1 MQLLDGKACAQ
12 AYKSK
17 IAQQVLAEMSKGVRK
32 PHLVAILVGNDGA
45 SETYIASKVKTC
57 AELGFESTLLRF
69 ESHVTEAELLD
80 AVNAFNSNAAIDGIL
95 VQLPLPAHI
104 NSDKITLAINPAKD
118 VDGFHPE
125 NLGRMMLGL
134 PSFIPATPKGIMM
147 LLEHNEIRTSGM
159 HAVVLGRSHIVGS
172 PMSVLLAQNAE
183 PGNCTVTLCHS
194 KTRNLEEVLLQADLL
209 VAALGKPEFVK
220 AHMVKEGAVV
230 IDVGITRVSDAS
242 NPKGYTL
249 KGDVAFDEVSPK
261 TSWITPVP
269 GGVGAMT
276 IAALMQNTF
285 EAWSRNTQ
293 I

>member
-1 MQLLDGKACAQ
+1 LDGKACAQ

-17 IAQQVLAEMSKGVRK
+17 IAQQVLVETSKGIRK
-32 PHLVAILVGNDGA
+32 PHLAAILVGNDGA

-57 AELGFESTLLRF
+57 AELGFDSTLLRL
-69 ESHVTEAELLD
+69 ESDVSEAELLD
-80 AVNAFNSNAAIDGIL
+80 AVNKFNINASVDGIL

-104 NSDKITLAINPAKD
+104 NSDNITLAIDPAKD

-147 LLEHNEIRTSGM
+147 LLEHNGIRTSGM

-172 PMSVLLAQNAE
+172 PMSVLLARNAE

-194 KTRNLEEVLLQADLL
+194 KTKNIEEILVRADLL

-230 IDVGITRVSDAS
+230 VDVGITRVSDAS

-249 KGDVAFDEVSPK
+249 KGDVAFDEVSRK
-261 TSWITPVP
+261 ASWITPVP

-285 EAWSRNTQ
+285 EAWSRNTK

>member
-12 AYKSK
+12 AYKST
-17 IAQQVLAEMSKGVRK
+17 IAQQVLVETSKGIRK
-32 PHLVAILVGNDGA
+32 PHLAAILVGNDGA

-57 AELGFESTLLRF
+57 AELGYESTLLRF
-69 ESHVTEAELLD
+69 ESDVSEAELLN
-80 AVNAFNSNAAIDGIL
+80 AVYKFNANASVDGIL
-95 VQLPLPAHI
+95 VQLPLPEHI
-104 NSDKITLAINPAKD
+104 NSDNITLAIDPAKD

-147 LLEHNEIRTSGM
+147 LLEHNGIRTAGM

-172 PMSVLLAQNAE
+172 PLSVLLARNAE

-194 KTRNLEEVLLQADLL
+194 KTKNIQAILMQADLL

-220 AHMVKEGAVV
+220 ADMVKDGAIVV
-230 IDVGITRVSDAS
+230 DVGITRISDTS
-242 NPKGYTL
+242 SPKGYTL
-249 KGDVAFDEVSPK
+249 KGDVAFEEVRQK
-261 TSWITPVP
+261 ASWITPVP

-285 EAWSRNTQ
+285 EAWSRNTR

>member
-1 MQLLDGKACAQ
+1 MQRLDGKACAQ

-17 IAQQVLAEMSKGVRK
+17 IAQQVLVETSKGIRK
-32 PHLVAILVGNDGA
+32 PHLAAILVGNDGA

-57 AELGFESTLLRF
+57 AELGFDSTLLRL
-69 ESHVTEAELLD
+69 ESDVSEAELLD
-80 AVNAFNSNAAIDGIL
+80 AVNKFNINASVDGIL

-104 NSDKITLAINPAKD
+104 NSDNITLAIDPAKD

-147 LLEHNEIRTSGM
+147 LLEHNGIRTSGM

-172 PMSVLLAQNAE
+172 PMSVLLARNAE

-194 KTRNLEEVLLQADLL
+194 KTKNIEEILVQADLL

-230 IDVGITRVSDAS
+230 VDVGITRVSDAS

-249 KGDVAFDEVSPK
+249 KGDVAFDEVSRK
-261 TSWITPVP
+261 ASWITPVP

-285 EAWSRNTQ
+285 EAWSRNTK

>member
-1 MQLLDGKACAQ
+1 MQLLDGKACAL
-12 AYKSK
+12 AYKAQ
-17 IAQQVLAEMSKGVRK
+17 IAESVQNHVSVGVRK
-32 PHLVAILVGNDGA
+32 PHLAAILVGNDGA

-57 AELGFESTLLRF
+57 AELGFDSTLLRF
-69 ESHVTEAELLD
+69 DSDVDENQLLD
-80 AVNAFNSNAAIDGIL
+80 AVKAFNSNPSIDGIL

-104 NSDKITLAINPAKD
+104 NASKITLAIDPTKD

-125 NLGRMMLGL
+125 NLGRMLLGL

-147 LLEHNEIRTSGM
+147 LLEHNSISTTGL

-172 PMSVLLAQNAE
+172 PLSVLLARNTE

-194 KTRNLEEVLLQADLL
+194 KSRNLESILQQADLL
-209 VAALGKPEFVK
+209 VAALGRPEFVK
-220 AHMVKEGAVV
+220 AGMVKQGAIV
-230 IDVGITRVSDAS
+230 IDVGITRVIDAA
-242 NPKGYTL
+242 NPKGYVL
-249 KGDVAFDEVSPK
+249 KGDVAFDEVRQK

-285 EAWSRNTQ
+285 EAWKRNTE